1 MREIKIGYIYKHFK
15 GGRYIVLD
23 IVNDSEGSR
32 DGVQKKTVI
41 YQALYG
47 DREKWARSLEMFAS
61 EVDHEK
67 YPEVEQKW
75 RFEEMGREG
84 LKELS

>member
-1 MREIKIGYIYKHFK
+1 MREIKIGHIYRHFK

-23 IVNDSEGSR
+23 IVNDSEGGDEER
-32 DGVQKKTVI
+32 KKVVI

-67 YPEVEQKW
+67 YPEVEQRW
-75 RFEEMGREG
+75 RFEEVGWGEQ
-84 LKELS
+84 E